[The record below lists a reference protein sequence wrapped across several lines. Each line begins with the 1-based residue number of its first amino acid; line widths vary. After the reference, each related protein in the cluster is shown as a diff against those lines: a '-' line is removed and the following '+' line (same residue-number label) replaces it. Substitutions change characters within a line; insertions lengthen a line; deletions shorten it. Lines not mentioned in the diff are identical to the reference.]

1 MRCISLPDRTPPSR
15 LSRCPMRWRRLSPPS
30 SKRRAGTAGPRR
42 LVPSACRD
50 PAAPATG
57 VRVAGRTPY
66 RDPAAPRYLT
76 GSWIRAPSAACRPH
90 VTCGALISSAAASGG
105 RMPERPPYA
114 PIRRVRPLAG
124 PLPPRGAPTARKGPT
139 GALGVALRQTVK
151 GESVADDRES
161 RFEAAGC
168 GGGGA
173 HALSLAFDSAEYALS
188 ALRGLSCIASG
199 LAVTELSGHVY
210 SGDAWGLVADITDA
224 APTRWGA
231 SFTAGRGLAHKGIS
245 SAEGRAVPWGAVR
258 LSLGVI
264 CTRARRSAAMG
275 RGVAVRAGKGA
286 RRGVAEG

>member
-1 MRCISLPDRTPPSR
+1 
-15 LSRCPMRWRRLSPPS
+15 MRWRRLSPPS
-30 SKRRAGTAGPRR
+30 SKRGAGAAGPRR

-66 RDPAAPRYLT
+66 RDPAAQRYLT
-76 GSWIRAPSAACRPH
+76 GSWIRAPSVACRPH
-90 VTCGALISSAAASGG
+90 VTRGALISSAAASGG

-124 PLPPRGAPTARKGPT
+124 PLPPRGAPSARKGPT
-139 GALGVALRQTVK
+139 GALGGALRQTGK
-151 GESVADDRES
+151 GERVPDARES

-168 GGGGA
+168 GGGA

-210 SGDAWGLVADITDA
+210 SGDAC
-224 APTRWGA
+224 GA
-231 SFTAGRGLAHKGIS
+231 GGRYHG
-245 SAEGRAVPWGAVR
+245 
-258 LSLGVI
+258 
-264 CTRARRSAAMG
+264 CRR
-275 RGVAVRAGKGA
+275 RRAGA
-286 RRGVAEG
+286 RVLRRGGA